1 MLGCEA
7 RVDFLVAVD
16 IEDRS
21 EKALPLVRLYC
32 ALEPAGLPYVLL
44 DLFPDRVRER
54 AGVEW
59 NRTAE
64 RVDAV
69 SALLYEN
76 LVIEETRSGA
86 PDPEQAAA
94 MLAERALEA
103 GIERFVDRSRI
114 GPIPRACRF
123 CVRTRAHREV

>member
-1 MLGCEA
+1 M
-7 RVDFLVAVD
+7 
-16 IEDRS
+16 
-21 EKALPLVRLYC
+21 RLYC
-32 ALEPAGLPYVLL
+32 AIEPAWLL
-44 DLFPDRVRER
+44 DLFPDRVKER

-64 RVDAV
+64 RVEAV

-94 MLAERALEA
+94 LLAERALEA
-103 GIERFVDRSRI
+103 GIERFVDRDELAAIPGPRRLRLRTCIDRQVGCQRGLPRTLSR
-114 GPIPRACRF
+114 PEKLRRVEERRALR
-123 CVRTRAHREV
+123 